1 MLLWF
6 RRWILMIW
14 FRLLFWSD
22 WDRNNPKIE
31 RSNTDGSNRMEFV
44 KTSLKLPNSLTIDYD
59 RDEIC
64 WADAGVFKIGILS
77 DFHLQVQSCGFIY
90 MTIGECLFVLY
101 FFFST
106 ECIGVDGDNRRVIVS
121 DVKYPFGLTYY
132 DQQLFWTDW
141 KECVLFDIT
150 WCIMIT
156 STLNTF

>member
-1 MLLWF
+1 
-6 RRWILMIW
+6 
-14 FRLLFWSD
+14 
-22 WDRNNPKIE
+22 
-31 RSNTDGSNRMEFV
+31 MEFV

-64 WADAGVFKIGILS
+64 WADAGVFKI
-77 DFHLQVQSCGFIY
+77 
-90 MTIGECLFVLY
+90 
-101 FFFST
+101 